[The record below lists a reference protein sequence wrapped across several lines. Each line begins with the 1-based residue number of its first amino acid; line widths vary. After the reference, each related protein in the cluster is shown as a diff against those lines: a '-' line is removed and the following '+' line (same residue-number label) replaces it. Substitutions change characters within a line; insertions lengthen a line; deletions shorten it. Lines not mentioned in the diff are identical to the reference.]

1 MSAETK
7 TETPLGIVYT
17 TFGKPDLDRELD
29 SQPCRPFNSN
39 PGSVLRYRVTVE
51 VIPEPVDVL
60 RARALSLLNG
70 AKYNIHHSDAWER
83 MFLEYGLVEIPTA
96 YDKPR
101 AGRLATAEEWAEMRD
116 KAQKHAQARRDREQ
130 REKDRK
136 KNQRKAAAERRK
148 ARAAAAKEAT

>member
-1 MSAETK
+1 MSAESK

-29 SQPCRPFNSN
+29 SQPSRPFNSS

-70 AKYNIHHSDAWER
+70 AERNHHHYDAWER
-83 MFLEYGLVEIPTA
+83 MCLEYGLVEIPAA

-101 AGRLATAEEWAEMRD
+101 KGRLATDKEWADMRD
-116 KAQKHAQARRDREQ
+116 KAQARAQARRDREQ
-130 REKDRK
+130 GEKDRK
-136 KNQRKAAAERRK
+136 KNLRKAAAERRK
-148 ARAAAAKEAT
+148 ARAAKEAT